1 MVDILPFNGL
11 RFDIHMT
18 GELSKIIAPPYDIIT
33 PLQKQQLK
41 DQSPYNI
48 VNLTLPDDSNG
59 RSRYENAKIT
69 LQDFIEKGIL
79 KLDTEK
85 CLYIFEEFFIDDAG
99 GLKSFTGLLGL
110 LKVEDYGAGKVLRHE
125 KTLSKPKEDRLNLL
139 KACRTNFEFIYTLY
153 NDSDAV
159 IFNIL
164 DDEKKKEP
172 LITTNAAYEPSLKF
186 KFWKVSD
193 KKILSAIIKA
203 MKSKTLLIAD
213 GHHRYETSKLY
224 RESIPVHSQA
234 FNASASD
241 EEGISKRPEDYILSL
256 FVSANQ
262 KDISIHP
269 THRLVKFERKI
280 SPEEM
285 LEKISKYFAVEI
297 FPPEI
302 SDIYTKMSSC
312 QAAGS
317 KAICIIFDS
326 QTCYFA
332 VLKTDVESV
341 YKDLGISPEK
351 FSEEF
356 ENLDVN
362 ILHKL
367 ILSVLLKDHE
377 IKDIKFIH
385 TVGEVLDA
393 LGSKTQETDFDA
405 GFILNAPSI
414 ETVENLSNNGLIMP
428 QKSTYFYPK
437 PCSGLVMYA
446 FDN

>member
-11 RFDIHMT
+11 RFDLHLT
-18 GELSKIIAPPYDIIT
+18 GELSKIIAPPYDIIS

-48 VNLTLPDDSNG
+48 VNLTLPDDSNDK
-59 RSRYENAKIT
+59 SRYENAKTT
-69 LQDFIEKGIL
+69 LQDFIKKGIL
-79 KLDTEK
+79 KEDPEK
-85 CLYIFEEFFIDDAG
+85 CLYVFEEFFVDDDG
-99 GLKSFTGLLGL
+99 KQKSFTGLLGL
-110 LKVEDYGAGKVLRHE
+110 LKIEDYGAGKVLRHE

-139 KACRTNFEFIYTLY
+139 KACKTNFEFIYTLY
-153 NDSDAV
+153 NDSDSG
-159 IFNIL
+159 ICNIL
-164 DDEKKKEP
+164 DNEKKKEP
-172 LITTNAAYEPSLKF
+172 LIITNAAYEPLLKF
-186 KFWKVSD
+186 KFWKISD
-193 KKILSAIIKA
+193 KKIVSTIISA

-213 GHHRYETSKLY
+213 GHHRYETSRLY
-224 RESIPVHSQA
+224 RETIPVKAPA
-234 FNASASD
+234 FTGNEA
-241 EEGISKRPEDYILSL
+241 EEEDMSIRPQDYILSL

-269 THRLVKFERKI
+269 THRLVKFDVKI

-285 LEKISKYFAVEI
+285 LEKIGKYFTLEI
-297 FPPEI
+297 IPPEI
-302 SDIYTKMSSC
+302 QDISKKMSSC
-312 QAAGS
+312 PDASS
-317 KAICIIFDS
+317 KCMCIVFDS

-332 VLKTDVESV
+332 VLKTGIESV
-341 YKDLGISPEK
+341 YKDLNISPEK

-367 ILSVLLKDHE
+367 LLSVLLKDHE

-385 TVGEVLDA
+385 TISEILEL
-393 LGSKTQETDFDA
+393 LGNKTPQTDFDA

-414 ETVENLSNNGLIMP
+414 ETVEKLSNNGLIMP

-446 FDN
+446 FG